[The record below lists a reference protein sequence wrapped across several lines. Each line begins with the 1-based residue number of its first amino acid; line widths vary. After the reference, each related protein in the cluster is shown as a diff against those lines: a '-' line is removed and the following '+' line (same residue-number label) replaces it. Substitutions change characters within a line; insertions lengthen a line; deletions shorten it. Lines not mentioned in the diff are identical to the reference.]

1 MNNEIHNPGII
12 EKAYKNYT
20 KKYENTIKEQFE
32 SLGIQESNNLDWAK
46 SNPPLTQ
53 EEFINKI
60 KTDKEFAQKWGLSI
74 EERELS
80 LEERYD
86 LIEKDKHIQY
96 QKWESLGTDRV
107 KESLDELNI
116 PTKIISI
123 TYKET
128 IEVYE

>member
-53 EEFINKI
+53 EEFINKC
-60 KTDKEFAQKWGLSI
+60 KTDKEFSKKWGLTI

-80 LEERYD
+80 IQER
-86 LIEKDKHIQY
+86 KDIYYKSNY
-96 QKWESLGTDRV
+96 AKDTFPTNDNGWNNLFDGF
-107 KESLDELNI
+107 KI

-123 TYKET
+123 TYNNET

>member
-60 KTDKEFAQKWGLSI
+60 KTDKEFSEKWGLTI

-80 LEERYD
+80 IQER
-86 LIEKDKHIQY
+86 KDIYYKSNY
-96 QKWESLGTDRV
+96 AKDTFPTNDNGWNNLFDGF
-107 KESLDELNI
+107 KI